1 MTMTVLITGASSGIG
16 EGLAREY
23 ARRGARLALVAR
35 RLERLEALANELRAA
50 GAEVSVH
57 VGDVTIEGDI
67 ARVVKELIR
76 VALPLILYM
85 RMRVTASPGPCRV

>member
-67 ARVVKELIR
+67 ARVVKEFNSRGIAIDL
-76 VALPLILYM
+76 VYANAG
-85 RMRVTASPGPCRV
+85 TASPGPCRV